1 MYRYMRTMYRYN
13 APTRQKFEISPF
25 VSTQHVD
32 VSIHKPLYRYQT
44 SCINTGPCQDQNM
57 HSVKECIDTYQHVSI
72 QGVHSIDTMVHS
84 IDTLI
89 IVSIQC
95 SLYRYRQGFW
105 AKCIDTLCNVS
116 KQASYFHGSGNFN
129 SSTIDPK
136 LNFNP
141 FLCIRKD

>member
-25 VSTQHVD
+25 LSIQHVA
-32 VSIHKPLYRYQT
+32 VSIHKPLYRYWT
-44 SCINTGPCQDQNM
+44 MPGPKHAFCKGM
-57 HSVKECIDTYQHVSI
+57 YRYISTCIDTM
-72 QGVHSIDTMVHS
+72 VHSIDTIGHS

-116 KQASYFHGSGNFN
+116 IHASHFHGPSNFN
-129 SSTIDPK
+129 SSNIDPK
-136 LNFNP
+136 LDFHL
-141 FLCIRKD
+141 FLCIMKD

>member
-1 MYRYMRTMYRYN
+1 MVLMYRYN

-25 VSTQHVD
+25 VSIQHVD
-32 VSIHKPLYRYQT
+32 VSIHKPLYRYRT
-44 SCINTGPCQDQNM
+44 SCIDTGPCQDQNM

-72 QGVHSIDTMVHS
+72 QWF
-84 IDTLI
+84 

-116 KQASYFHGSGNFN
+116 IHASHFHGPGNFN

-136 LNFNP
+136 LNFNS
-141 FLCIRKD
+141 FLCIMKD